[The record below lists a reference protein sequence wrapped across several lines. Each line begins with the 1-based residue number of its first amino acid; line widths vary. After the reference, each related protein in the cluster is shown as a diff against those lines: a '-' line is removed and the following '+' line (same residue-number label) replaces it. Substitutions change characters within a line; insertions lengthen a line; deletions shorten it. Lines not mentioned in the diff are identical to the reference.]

1 MNKNLKIEDISKNR
15 DELLSPI
22 ETADLVPL
30 PSPYDKIDEEP
41 TWKEITDDQKERL
54 VYNLDGVIALNLPHP
69 QNDKEEQKYVE
80 QFISGLKKLLTRENN
95 WTFLQP
101 LLLSIEYCVGCQTC
115 NDACPVF
122 TGSGRNEIYRPTYR
136 SEVFRRL
143 VKKYA
148 KAGGKILSKFSNGD
162 IELNWATISRLYE
175 LSYRC
180 TLCRRCAQSCPMA
193 VDNGLIT
200 HELRKVFSQEL
211 GWAAEE
217 LHDKGTVLQLE
228 VGSSTGMN
236 PLAVKDNMEFID
248 EDTSEELGFDVKTPW
263 DVKGADILLIHNAGE
278 IISWPENPAAFAI
291 ILNAAGFSWTLAS
304 EEPSYD
310 GVNYGLWYDDFQLSR
325 IALKHIETAKKLN
338 VKKIVVGECGHAHKA
353 LITVADRILTDDEN
367 NVPRESC
374 LTLLEEIVFSGK
386 IEFDPSKNDFPVTL
400 HDPCNISRN
409 LGIVEPQRRILR
421 YLCPQFREMDPHG
434 AENYCC
440 GGGSGFAIMNRNN
453 FTDWRSSVSSRHKFK
468 QILDAF
474 SDQPGPE
481 VNKYLC
487 SPCSNCKGQLR
498 DLLDYYDVKEK
509 SGIIYG
515 GLVEL
520 IVNAM
525 VDVKEPFIKWEEEY

>member
-1 MNKNLKIEDISKNR
+1 MKKNLKIEDISKNVN
-15 DELLSPI
+15 EILSPVEI
-22 ETADLVPL
+22 DDLVAL
-30 PSPYDKIDEEP
+30 PEPYDKINDEP
-41 TWKEITDDQKERL
+41 KWKEITSEQQERL
-54 VYNLDGVIALNLPHP
+54 VCNLDGIIAVNLPHP
-69 QNDKEEQKYVE
+69 KNEEEEKKYVQ
-80 QFISGLKKLLTRENN
+80 QFVSGLKKLLSRENN

-115 NDACPVF
+115 NDACPIF
-122 TGSGRNEIYRPTYR
+122 IGSGRNEIYRPTYR

-143 VKKYA
+143 VKKYV
-148 KAGGKILSKFSNGD
+148 KPGGKLLAKLSNGD
-162 IELNWATISRLYE
+162 INLNWATISRLYE

-180 TLCRRCAQSCPMA
+180 TLCRRCAQTCPMG

-200 HELRKVFSQEL
+200 HELRKLFSQEL
-211 GWAAEE
+211 GWAATE
-217 LHDKGTVLQLE
+217 LHEKGSVLHLK

-248 EDTSEELGFDVKTPW
+248 EDITEETGIPVETPW
-263 DVKGADILLIHNAGE
+263 DVQGADILLIHNAGE
-278 IISWPENPAAFAI
+278 ILSWPENPAAFAL
-291 ILNAAGFSWTLAS
+291 ILNAAGISWTLAS

-310 GVNYGLWYDDFQLSR
+310 GVNYGLWYDDFQLAR
-325 IALKHIETAKKLN
+325 VALKHIETAKKLK

-353 LITVADRILTDDEN
+353 LITVADRLLIGDN
-367 NVPRESC
+367 NIPRESC

-386 IEFDPSKNDFPVTL
+386 IKFDPAKNDFPVTL

-421 YLCPQFREMDPHG
+421 YLCPQFREMNPKG
-434 AENYCC
+434 VENYCC

-453 FTDWRSSVSSRHKFK
+453 FPDWRSSVSSRLKFK

-474 SDQPGPE
+474 SDEPDPN
-481 VNKYLC
+481 VKKYLC

-498 DLLDYYDVKEK
+498 DLLQYYDVVKK
-509 SGIIYG
+509 SGITYG

-525 VDVKEPFIKWEEEY
+525 VDVKEPFIKWEIE